1 MLIIFFLFQTFA
13 LIANMQIAPEAEQ
26 IAVNKASLSPIARK
40 IINEST
46 DILRSMMAII
56 YI

>member
-40 IINEST
+40 TINEST